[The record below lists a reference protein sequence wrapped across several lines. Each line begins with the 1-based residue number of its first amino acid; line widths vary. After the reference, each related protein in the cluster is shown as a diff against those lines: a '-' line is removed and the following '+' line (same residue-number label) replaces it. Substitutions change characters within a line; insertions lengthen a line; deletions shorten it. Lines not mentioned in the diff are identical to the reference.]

1 MVDHTD
7 RPIPELDAL
16 YADREPPPPLEER
29 ATQEFRNVAGAWR
42 ADERVQWTHA
52 TSHGNARGMS
62 PLLRIAAAITIFIA
76 GFATA
81 RLITPAAAPGDVA
94 TPAAD
99 EPAGDGGRRYMLLL
113 WERPDFATD
122 VPPERLVAEY
132 TAWAVATA
140 RTGIDIS
147 GHELGVERV
156 VVQGPAEGTAAGER
170 VGGFFIVAVPDA
182 AAARRL
188 AEGHPHIVY
197 GGRIEIA
204 EVL

>member
-1 MVDHTD
+1 MDDRTD

-16 YADREPPPPLEER
+16 YADRKPPPSLEER
-29 ATQEFRNVAGAWR
+29 AMQEFRNVAVAWR
-42 ADERVQWTHA
+42 ADARAQRTHA
-52 TSHGNARGMS
+52 TSRGNARVMS
-62 PLLRIAAAITIFIA
+62 HLLRIAAAVTIFIA

-81 RLITPAAAPGDVA
+81 RLIAPADGPGDVA
-94 TPAAD
+94 IPAAG
-99 EPAGDGGRRYMLLL
+99 EPAGDGERRYMLLL
-113 WERPDFATD
+113 WERPDFAAD

-132 TAWAVATA
+132 TAWAAATA
-140 RTGIDIS
+140 RTGIAIS

-156 VVQGPAEGTAAGER
+156 VVQGAPEGVPARER

-188 AEGHPHIVY
+188 AEGHPHIAY